1 MLGLIAVN
9 ESQKGPAS
17 RRHHAPHDSSCSGPF
32 HHGCCSRDVLVSAQS
47 EQRYPGTND
56 RTNDSTSDAPEL
68 VSLKRCLRI
77 IETIVCTL
85 DISNS
90 FAEFADQCDH
100 EEASVREAKAI
111 KVLYRGLSRENPS
124 NVVIVVQAE
133 TGVISRQ
140 VKDNAARFSSIE
152 VQPWGNWPLL
162 KLSVQGDPIDEQPR
176 TQRSCPGKP

>member
-9 ESQKGPAS
+9 GSKKGPAS

-32 HHGCCSRDVLVSAQS
+32 HRGCCSCDVLVSAQS
-47 EQRYPGTND
+47 EERYPGTND
-56 RTNDSTSDAPEL
+56 RTHVSTSYAPGL
-68 VSLKRCLRI
+68 VSLKRCLRM

-90 FAEFADQCDH
+90 FAGFADQFDH
-100 EEASVREAKAI
+100 KKASCREAKGI
-111 KVLYRGLSRENPS
+111 KVLYRGLSRENAS

-140 VKDNAARFSSIE
+140 MQDNAARFISIG
-152 VQPWGNWPLL
+152 VQPLGNWPLL
-162 KLSVQGDPIDEQPR
+162 KLSIQG
-176 TQRSCPGKP
+176 